1 MKKRQKRKAR
11 EISEKRRPRN
21 REYTLVSCFFV
32 LIFVSMIGY
41 LIYFNYAKSDDFINS
56 PYNTRQDTF
65 SDRVVRGKIISADGQ
80 VLAQTNVYEDGTEE
94 RTYPYANMFAHV
106 VGYDT
111 NGKSGLESEAN
122 FQLLTSHEFFLNQM
136 KNEFKNQKNTGDS
149 VNTTLNADL
158 QSTAYNAL
166 GDRRGAVVAIEPSTG
181 KILVEMSRPD
191 FDPNTISQN
200 WDTLVND
207 SNDSS
212 LLNRATNGAYPPGST
227 FKVVTALDYFRTKG
241 SLEGFSYL
249 CEGSITREDHTIRCY
264 GGTVHGQEDF
274 YSAFANS
281 CNGAFS
287 SLGLTMDLVHLQ
299 RSEPC
304 SEAVL

>member
-1 MKKRQKRKAR
+1 
-11 EISEKRRPRN
+11 
-21 REYTLVSCFFV
+21 
-32 LIFVSMIGY
+32 MIGY

-249 CEGSITREDHTIRCY
+249 CEEVLPEKITRSGAMAELFMDRKIF
-264 GGTVHGQEDF
+264 TV
-274 YSAFANS
+274 
-281 CNGAFS
+281 
-287 SLGLTMDLVHLQ
+287 LLPIPVTVHLQ

>member
-1 MKKRQKRKAR
+1 MFTKTEQ
-11 EISEKRRPRN
+11 RN
-21 REYTLVSCFFV
+21 V
-32 LIFVSMIGY
+32 LIPM
-41 LIYFNYAKSDDFINS
+41 
-56 PYNTRQDTF
+56 T
-65 SDRVVRGKIISADGQ
+65 
-80 VLAQTNVYEDGTEE
+80 
-94 RTYPYANMFAHV
+94 NMFAHV

-149 VNTTLNADL
+149 VTTTLNADL

-241 SLEGFSYL
+241 SLEGFSL
-249 CEGSITREDHTIRCY
+249 
-264 GGTVHGQEDF
+264 
-274 YSAFANS
+274 
-281 CNGAFS
+281 
-287 SLGLTMDLVHLQ
+287 SL
-299 RSEPC
+299 
-304 SEAVL
+304 